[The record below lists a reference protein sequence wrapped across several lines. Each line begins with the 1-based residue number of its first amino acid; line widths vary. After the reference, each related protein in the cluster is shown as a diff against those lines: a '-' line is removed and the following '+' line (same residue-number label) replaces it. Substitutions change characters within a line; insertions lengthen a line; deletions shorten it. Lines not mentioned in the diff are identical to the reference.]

1 MLQKIDHIGV
11 AVPDLEAAVASYR
24 QLFGVEPSH
33 REVVESDGVETVM
46 FEVGESRIELLG
58 ATGPDSKIAGFLAK
72 RGGGI
77 PHVAYGVEDVQ
88 GQGPG
93 VEIDAAVESVLLVV
107 EPHRGLPVKGVEAG
121 SFKCASRTE
130 AMMSIQPPQQTAA
143 ALLVSGSS

>member
-11 AVPDLEAAVASYR
+11 AVPDIEAAIEAYTR
-24 QLFGVEPSH
+24 LFGVGPSH

-77 PHVAYGVEDVQ
+77 HHVAYGVEDVQ
-88 GQGPG
+88 GSLDTLAAQGMQ
-93 VEIDAAVESVLLVV
+93 LLDTR
-107 EPHRGLPVKGVEAG
+107 PRKGAG
-121 SFKCASRTE
+121 GKLVGFVHPRA
-130 AMMSIQPPQQTAA
+130 
-143 ALLVSGSS
+143 VSGVLTELCQDDPAGAAHGG

>member
-11 AVPDLEAAVASYR
+11 AVPDIEAAIEAYT
-24 QLFGVEPSH
+24 QLFGVGPSH

-77 PHVAYGVEDVQ
+77 HHVAYGVEDVQ
-88 GQGPG
+88 GSLDTLAAQGMQLLDTRPRRGAGGKLVGFVHPKAVSG
-93 VEIDAAVESVLLVV
+93 VL
-107 EPHRGLPVKGVEAG
+107 
-121 SFKCASRTE
+121 TE
-130 AMMSIQPPQQTAA
+130 LCQDDPAA
-143 ALLVSGSS
+143 AGHEG

>member
-1 MLQKIDHIGV
+1 MLQRIDHIGV
-11 AVPDLEAAVASYR
+11 AVPDLEAAIESYR

-77 PHVAYGVEDVQ
+77 HHVAYGVEDVQ
-88 GQGPG
+88 ASLDGLASKGMRLLDTMPRKGAGGKLVGFVHPKAVSG
-93 VEIDAAVESVLLVV
+93 VL
-107 EPHRGLPVKGVEAG
+107 
-121 SFKCASRTE
+121 TE
-130 AMMSIQPPQQTAA
+130 LCQDDPAA
-143 ALLVSGSS
+143 AGHGG